1 MALFVMKKS
10 PGSIPG
16 MRPPRG
22 GNCMIPASSSPHKTS
37 ITALEKESKGDLK
50 PNNSILESRYS
61 VMRL

>member
-1 MALFVMKKS
+1 
-10 PGSIPG
+10 

-37 ITALEKESKGDLK
+37 IAALEKESKGDLK
-50 PNNSILESRYS
+50 PNNSILKSRYS